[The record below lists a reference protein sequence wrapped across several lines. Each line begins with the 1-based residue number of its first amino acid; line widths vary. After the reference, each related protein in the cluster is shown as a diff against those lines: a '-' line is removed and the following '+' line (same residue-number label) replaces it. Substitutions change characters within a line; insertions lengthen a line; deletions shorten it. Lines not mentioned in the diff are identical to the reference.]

1 MNSDK
6 FDASV
11 YLKDLNRKYR
21 LIVNGDKFIENKS
34 FNEARD
40 YYLQLLNHEL
50 FINDYYPFLKLSI
63 IYKELDDLENEVNII
78 KKLFS
83 SGIYCDEKT
92 FRYFKS
98 RLSDLNCDGDFDE
111 LEKSFMEVNLKNK
124 KLINLPVVSSSVVKK
139 INYNQLSRDYKF
151 FKDLLIFEEDSSL
164 ELKIKFKYKLI
175 RTGDELL
182 ENYQYFEAIDYFNKL
197 LKHSLFKN
205 DAYSYLIL
213 SKVFKSLSQKDYEK
227 KIILEF
233 FNSEIYCDFDD
244 FEYFKTRL
252 DKLNYNNMAAVE
264 KKYDK
269 SRLNKDVSNV
279 PVPSSKIIK
288 EYYKPLNRCI
298 GEKTVIESLIAQIPN
313 DFLIDFERNHIV
325 VDDVEEFDF
334 KDDSSEVFEFTTVKN
349 IDLKERILM
358 INILKLI
365 KSGVSRS
372 QAAKILNCNILSLSK
387 WFDEGK
393 RKSNLN
399 SFYFYSQLIKIDEKS
414 NVTKYKN
421 NKYDFSKSKIQEDN
435 DNPSIIQKFTLT
447 SEMQFLIDGFDIFI
461 NSPFYENILNKFI
474 LPMWDVEIIKNRI
487 FDDILLGNIAGSN
500 VDFNEVF
507 SEYFKNF
514 INFEYQLSDEEFE
527 EIFDEIDTSNYSDDL
542 IFDARI
548 RTVYDF
554 NSGRITKVNIKS
566 RYSYNLKKINKEYN
580 QLSRLEVIKENPNVP
595 SAKKF
600 LSQREVDDIYKM
612 TENVIKSE
620 HGLNGIVLDFVRY
633 AMNSQINKNKKEAF
647 VEFDKFN
654 DKKHLMEITNLNER
668 QVNDFINQFKFLINK
683 NKIKVKDINENF
695 IKKLGLNFLP
705 SRKIIL

>member
-1 MNSDK
+1 MNSNK
-6 FDASV
+6 FDASI

-21 LIVNGDKFIENKS
+21 LIVNGDNFIENKS

-63 IYKELDDLENEVNII
+63 IYKELGDFESEVKII
-78 KKLFS
+78 KEFFS

-92 FRYFKS
+92 FNYFKS
-98 RLSDLNCDGDFDE
+98 RLYDLNYGDDFDK

-124 KLINLPVVSSSVVKK
+124 KLTNLPVISSSLVRK

-151 FKDLLIFEEDSSL
+151 FKDLLIFDEDSSL
-164 ELKIKFKYKLI
+164 EIKIKFKYKLI

-182 ENYQYFEAIDYFNKL
+182 ENYQHLEAIDFFNKL

-205 DAYSYLIL
+205 DAYPYLVL
-213 SKVFKSLSQKDYEK
+213 SKIFKSLCQSDYEK
-227 KIILEF
+227 NMILEF
-233 FNSEIYCDFDD
+233 FNSEIYCDSVD
-244 FEYFKTRL
+244 FKYFKTRL
-252 DKLNYNNMAAVE
+252 DKLKYNNMAVIE

-269 SRLNKDVSNV
+269 SRLNRDVSNI

-313 DFLIDFERNHIV
+313 NFLINFEKDHII
-325 VDDVEEFDF
+325 VDDVVEFDF
-334 KDDSSEVFEFTTVKN
+334 KEDSSEDFDFTTFKN
-349 IDLKERILM
+349 VDLKERILM
-358 INILKLI
+358 INLLTLI
-365 KSGVSRS
+365 KSGLSRS
-372 QAAKILNCNILSLSK
+372 HAAKILDCNILRLSR

-414 NVTKYKN
+414 IVTKYKN
-421 NKYDFSKSKIQEDN
+421 HKYNFSKSKIHDDGDN
-435 DNPSIIQKFTLT
+435 VDVIQNFTLT
-447 SEMQFLIDGFDIFI
+447 HEIQFLIDGFDIFLK
-461 NSPFYENILNKFI
+461 SPFYENILNKFK
-474 LPMWDVEIIKNRI
+474 LPKWDVELIKNRI
-487 FDDILLGNIAGSN
+487 FDDIILGNIAGDN

-507 SEYFKNF
+507 SEYFQYF
-514 INFEYQLSDEEFE
+514 INYEYQLSDDEFE

-542 IFDARI
+542 IFDARV

-554 NSGRITKVNIKS
+554 NSARISKNNIKS
-566 RYSYNLKKINKEYN
+566 RYSYNLKKINKEKN

-600 LSQREVDDIYKM
+600 LSQSELDDIYKM

-654 DKKHLMEITNLNER
+654 DKQHLMEITNLNER

-695 IKKLGLNFLP
+695 IKKLGLKFLP